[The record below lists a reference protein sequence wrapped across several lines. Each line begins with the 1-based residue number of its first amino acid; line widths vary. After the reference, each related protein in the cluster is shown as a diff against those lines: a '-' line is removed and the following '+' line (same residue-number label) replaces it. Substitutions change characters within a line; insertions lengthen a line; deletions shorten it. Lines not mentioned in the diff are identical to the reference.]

1 MVTVVMVFEHF
12 GYASGMILKQV
23 VAFGQLKD
31 WQEIS
36 KHMLVTQKRVLLHTK
51 WTPHRHV
58 NNV

>member
-1 MVTVVMVFEHF
+1 MVFEHF

-51 WTPHRHV
+51 WTPHRRV